1 MFFTF
6 LTALFFPDYGSE
18 GVPWDLY
25 LVHVAYFAI
34 VIPFHVIF
42 FSARAKER
50 QNTDAAPFQKVDNGS
65 SNSQQIE
72 VKETKYPDNFPRA
85 I

>member
-1 MFFTF
+1 MFLTF
-6 LTALFFPDYGSE
+6 LTALFFPDYGSN

-25 LVHVAYFAI
+25 LVHVAYFSI

-50 QNTDAAPFQKVDNGS
+50 QNTDAAPFQKVELS
-65 SNSQQIE
+65 SMNSIQNNE
-72 VKETKYPDNFPRA
+72 EKTRYPDNFPRA